1 MKNIK
6 YVISDNN
13 FVYGG
18 PTVTYVTP
26 WGETSLLAPY
36 GGYVFE
42 KSGRYAEDGDNYV
55 YPLFLNTREEA
66 RKYRKEHGSYVLIYQ
81 VEINDNKQIVK
92 WIKKNP

>member
-6 YVISDNN
+6 YVISHNK
-13 FVYGG
+13 VYGG
-18 PTVTYVTP
+18 NTVTYVTP
-26 WGETSLLAPY
+26 WGKTSLLAPY

-42 KSGRYAEDGDNYV
+42 KKGKHVDDGDDFI

-66 RKYRKEHGSYVLIYQ
+66 REYIKKRESFVVIYQ
-81 VEINDNKQIVK
+81 VEINDNKQIIK